1 MIVAARHEDT
11 ATRLAHPALRSARS
25 TVKKI
30 PDGDPMTHSF
40 KKDYWE
46 RHWDQAHTA
55 ADGTDESGPNPHLIR
70 ETNDLEPGTALD
82 AGCGTGA
89 EAIWLATRGWEVTG
103 ADISATALARAADRA
118 AQASVSERVTW
129 VEADLTTWAPDG
141 PFDLVVTSYAHPA
154 MPQLAFYERISQWV
168 APGGTLLIVGHLA
181 DANPA
186 DHAGHE
192 HEQEHEHLPP
202 AEATVTPTDITG
214 RLDSAQWRIDSAE
227 ERTRSL
233 GAPGGSGAN
242 LRDVIVRATRLP

>member
-1 MIVAARHEDT
+1 
-11 ATRLAHPALRSARS
+11 
-25 TVKKI
+25 
-30 PDGDPMTHSF
+30 MTHSF

-46 RHWDQAHTA
+46 RHWAEGHTA
-55 ADGTDESGPNPHLIR
+55 ADATDDDTDESGPNPHLIR
-70 ETNDLEPGTALD
+70 ETNDLAPGTALD

-89 EAIWLATRGWEVTG
+89 EAIWLATRGWQVTG

-141 PFDLVVTSYAHPA
+141 PFDLVVTNYAHPA

-168 APGGTLLIVGHLA
+168 SPGGTLLIVGHLA
-181 DANPA
+181 DADPA
-186 DHAGHE
+186 GHAGHG
-192 HEQEHEHLPP
+192 HEHPP
-202 AEATVTPTDITG
+202 AEATATLTDITG

-227 ERTRSL
+227 ERTRAL